1 LLSGDLNRDKMHSVT
16 IEEDPILRM
25 VRNTIDPTVLSSR
38 ILSRWYIECEVS
50 DSGASL
56 HIAFSI
62 PLGNG
67 YSALERLD
75 RLGAATPGGARSEI
89 FGGKWDK
96 RWLTIMACT
105 ESEDPY
111 DFDKTA
117 YSVMRLIDEKT
128 KPGAVSVGEMTAEA
142 AEAAM
147 SAFQQK
153 HGATVRWFG
162 PDVLIN
168 ENCLVQVR
176 VFKV

>member
-1 LLSGDLNRDKMHSVT
+1 LLSNDLNRDKVQSIT
-16 IEEDPILRM
+16 IEEDPILKM
-25 VRNTIDPTVLSSR
+25 VQSTIDPTVLTNR
-38 ILSRWYIECEVS
+38 MICRWYIECEVS
-50 DSGASL
+50 ESGTSL

-62 PLGNG
+62 PLSNG

-75 RLGAATPGGARSEI
+75 RLGAAPFGGSRSEI
-89 FGGKWDK
+89 FGGKWER
-96 RWLTIMACT
+96 RWLTIMACN

-111 DFDKTA
+111 DFDKTG
-117 YSVMRLIDEKT
+117 YSIMRLIEKKT
-128 KPGAVSVGEMTAEA
+128 RPGAVSVGDMTDEA

-153 HGATVRWFG
+153 HGATARWFG
-162 PDVLIN
+162 RDVLVD

>member
-1 LLSGDLNRDKMHSVT
+1 LLSGDLNGDKMNSV
-16 IEEDPILRM
+16 IAEEDPILTM
-25 VRNTIDPTVLSSR
+25 VRNTIDQTILSSR

-50 DSGASL
+50 ESGVSV
-56 HIAFSI
+56 HMAFSI

-67 YSALERLD
+67 YSVIERLD
-75 RLGAATPGGARSEI
+75 RLGAATFGGARFEI
-89 FGGKWDK
+89 FGGKWDR

-117 YSVMRLIDEKT
+117 YSVMQLIEEKT
-128 KPGAVSVGEMTAEA
+128 KPDAVSVSEMTAEA

>member
-1 LLSGDLNRDKMHSVT
+1 MNSVT
-16 IEEDPILRM
+16 VEEDPILTM
-25 VRNTIDPTVLSSR
+25 VRNTIDPTILSSR

-75 RLGAATPGGARSEI
+75 RLGVSTSGGARSEI
-89 FGGKWDK
+89 FGGKWNR

-105 ESEDPY
+105 ESEDPH

-117 YSVMRLIDEKT
+117 YSVMRLIEEKT
-128 KPGAVSVGEMTAEA
+128 KPGAVSVGKITAEA
-142 AEAAM
+142 AKAATG
-147 SAFQQK
+147 AFQQK
-153 HGATVRWFG
+153 HGATARWFG